1 MNNRPSDMSI
11 DEILVSI
18 QNVINK
24 RSAEGY
30 ISEDNIEEELELTEV
45 VISEESKPE
54 ISSSILSE
62 ETYNRAKAT
71 LEDFAETACSLGRT
85 ITSEN
90 SSDHQQ
96 EKTIEKFLM
105 DILKPQMK
113 DWLDCNLPIIVKQ
126 VVSEE
131 IKKLVADMNKGSK
144 I

>member
-1 MNNRPSDMSI
+1 MSI